1 MRGKHDRYGHA
12 VAQRRIIPAHAGQ
25 TALSSS
31 SLVNATDHPRA
42 CGANGGLPMA
52 FSWLTGSSPRMRG
65 KRVEPVCDGAE
76 VRIIPAHAGQ
86 TAPNR
91 QDACPCPD
99 HPRACGAN
107 RRYGRFSTRP
117 VGSSPRM
124 RGKRPVHHRVHADLR
139 IIPAH
144 AGQTP
149 CSPRAARRWTDHPRA
164 CGANVFLAVDM
175 PAEAG
180 SSPRMRGKPGGWV
193 ERRHSRRIIP
203 AHAGQTL
210 AYYKPLQLPSDHPR
224 ACGANSALRPSN
236 ILQSGSS
243 PRMRGKQR
251 LTSIEHFAERIIP
264 AHAGQTA
271 VPTVADGTRSD
282 HPRACGANHDCVRPL
297 FRPFGSSPRM
307 RGKHAVAGAAR
318 RVVRIIPA
326 HAGQTSGLT
335 YPMPS
340 VADHPRACGAN
351 FRVREVVDAYA
362 GSSPRMRGKR
372 LHKRHRGKPVRI
384 IPAHAGQT

>member
-144 AGQTP
+144 AGQTSS
-149 CSPRAARRWTDHPRA
+149 SPSICQQRPDHPRA
-164 CGANVFLAVDM
+164 CGANSRLLQA
-175 PAEAG
+175 ATTSLG
-180 SSPRMRGKPGGWV
+180 SSPRMRGKPRLCTAAISALRIIPAHAGQTCGG
-193 ERRHSRRIIP
+193 RRGPACSADHPRACGANIGVDVSDAFGCGSSPRMRGKLPCARSGRRLRRIIP
-203 AHAGQTL
+203 AHAGQT
-210 AYYKPLQLPSDHPR
+210 
-224 ACGANSALRPSN
+224 
-236 ILQSGSS
+236 
-243 PRMRGKQR
+243 
-251 LTSIEHFAERIIP
+251 TS
-264 AHAGQTA
+264 
-271 VPTVADGTRSD
+271 
-282 HPRACGANHDCVRPL
+282 
-297 FRPFGSSPRM
+297 
-307 RGKHAVAGAAR
+307 
-318 RVVRIIPA
+318 
-326 HAGQTSGLT
+326 
-335 YPMPS
+335 
-340 VADHPRACGAN
+340 
-351 FRVREVVDAYA
+351 
-362 GSSPRMRGKR
+362 
-372 LHKRHRGKPVRI
+372 
-384 IPAHAGQT
+384 